1 MTAPRSFGFST
12 TAEASEEAVKTN
24 ATFKNWILTLGAM
37 IVVAACSGEAAPVYF
52 AGPILE
58 GSGPNGELAL
68 DGAVVNDSAQ
78 AAAYV
83 QVTFILYNEDGQVVE
98 TLTELVEGDES
109 LGTLNAGDEGT
120 FFVISE
126 TSADQIARIDYVIG
140 YDESSTDPQTLR

>member
-98 TLTELVEGDES
+98 TLTELVPVHRVVFRCLGVATDS
-109 LGTLNAGDEGT
+109 LHVLQGTWAI
-120 FFVISE
+120 FFVP
-126 TSADQIARIDYVIG
+126 A
-140 YDESSTDPQTLR
+140 